1 MPAFRVLP
9 DADAVAS
16 EAAAIVAGEVSSGLS
31 TLVLAGGSTPRR
43 AYELLAE
50 MPDVPWGRVTILFG
64 DERCVRPF
72 DPESNYRMAF
82 ESLISKVHP
91 FSVTRIPGEL
101 GAETAARHYE
111 WILSDL
117 LPLDLVLLG
126 IGEDGHTASL
136 FPDSPALT
144 APGNVIA
151 VHDAP
156 KPPPDRVS
164 LTLGVLRAA
173 RHVVILA
180 AGAGKAEAV
189 RLAREGTVPA
199 GMIPHAEFL
208 LDAAAAG
215 EE

>member
-1 MPAFRVLP
+1 MPTFRVL
-9 DADAVAS
+9 ADAEAVAE

-43 AYELLAE
+43 AYEILAE
-50 MPDVPWGRVTILFG
+50 KSDVPWGRVTILFG
-64 DERCVRPF
+64 DERCVPPF

-82 ESLISKVHP
+82 ESLLSKVHP

-101 GAETAARHYE
+101 GGETAARHYE

-144 APGNVIA
+144 APGNAIA

-164 LTLGVLRAA
+164 LTLGALRAA
-173 RHVVILA
+173 RHVVVLA

-208 LDAAAAG
+208 LDPAAAG